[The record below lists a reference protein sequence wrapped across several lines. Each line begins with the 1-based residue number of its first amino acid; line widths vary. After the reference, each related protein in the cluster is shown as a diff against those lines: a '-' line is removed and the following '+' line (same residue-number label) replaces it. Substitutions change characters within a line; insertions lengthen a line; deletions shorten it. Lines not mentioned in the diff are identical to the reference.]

1 MTTLTLFLWL
11 TLAGRPV
18 ALEVEAE
25 ACHAAVA
32 AYASG
37 ELVQVEDEHG
47 VKHTAVRVACVAA
60 CPEQEAT
67 S

>member
-11 TLAGRPV
+11 TLASKPV
-18 ALEVEAE
+18 AIEVEAE

-37 ELVQVEDEHG
+37 ELVQVEDEAG
-47 VKHTAVRVACVAA
+47 VKHTAVHVACVAA
-60 CPEQEAT
+60 CPDQEPT